1 MFFATSEALF
11 ENVGTWQEH
20 AATDSDD
27 TQPEKRNDRS
37 VTDLGVTLP
46 LRLMVQFLLLVFGI
60 PILGILGILSYAR
73 NYSRRI
79 KKPLT
84 SVEALRTSSPFDS
97 TTPRRVRLSPR
108 GAVLAVMS
116 TAFGV
121 VFLFVSSATFYKIM
135 IDGLSMESIPAVVG
149 VLMFD
154 CAVLVFPWLLLKD
167 RKLIREGKFSV
178 GVVVDARVGG
188 IYSFA
193 IVYDFLD
200 QSGRIVRGGSLRR
213 VFTANWPNW
222 GVGSRV
228 PIVYLI
234 EDPSRNSLYASMAWS
249 VDQAVPKT
257 LL

>member
-1 MFFATSEALF
+1 MTK
-11 ENVGTWQEH
+11 
-20 AATDSDD
+20 SDD
-27 TQPEKRNDRS
+27 TKPEKRNDRS
-37 VTDLGVTLP
+37 VADLGLTLS
-46 LRLMVQFLLLVFGI
+46 LRLMLLPLLLSFGI
-60 PILGILGILSYAR
+60 PILGVLGILSYAR

-84 SVEALRTSSPFDS
+84 SVEALRRSSPFDS

-121 VFLFVSSATFYKIM
+121 IGLFVSSAAFYKIVTA
-135 IDGLSMESIPAVVG
+135 GLSMQNIPVVPA

-154 CAVLVFPWLLLKD
+154 CAALVFPWLLLKD

-213 VFTANWPNW
+213 VYTDNWSNF

-228 PIVYLI
+228 PIVYLL
-234 EDPSRNSLYASMAWS
+234 EDPSRNSLYASMAWT
-249 VDQAVPKT
+249 VDQGSTQQTGVNT
-257 LL
+257 R

>member
-1 MFFATSEALF
+1 MA
-11 ENVGTWQEH
+11 
-20 AATDSDD
+20 
-27 TQPEKRNDRS
+27 
-37 VTDLGVTLP
+37 DLGLTLS
-46 LRLMVQFLLLVFGI
+46 LRLVLLPSLLVFGI
-60 PILGILGILSYAR
+60 SILGVLGILSYAR

-84 SVEALRTSSPFDS
+84 SVEALRESSPFDS

-116 TAFGV
+116 TAFSV
-121 VFLFVSSATFYKIM
+121 VGLFVSSAAFYKIA
-135 IDGLSMESIPAVVG
+135 IAGLSMQNIPVVLI
-149 VLMFD
+149 VLIFD

-200 QSGRIVRGGSLRR
+200 HGGRIVRGGSLRR
-213 VFTANWPNW
+213 VYTAHWSSF

-228 PIVYLI
+228 PIVYLP
-234 EDPSRNSLYASMAWS
+234 EDPSQNSLYASMAWT
-249 VDQAVPKT
+249 VDPGSTQHTAVDT
-257 LL
+257 R